1 MALVY
6 VSVGSNLE
14 RETSVR
20 QGLARLGTSYGAM
33 AISPVYESVAVGMEG
48 PAFLNLVVGFHTVL
62 SAPELA
68 AELRVIEAECGRERP
83 ADGSWQ
89 PRTLDL
95 DLLTY
100 ADQNYRDA
108 NLDLPRDEIERY
120 PFVLKPL
127 LDLVPDGVYTRTG
140 ESYQSLWDTLGA
152 EDDTLHPYAM
162 DLDHGLGQEHG
173 HP

>member
-20 QGLARLGTSYGAM
+20 QGLARLGTSYGAL

-68 AELRVIEAECGRERP
+68 
-83 ADGSWQ
+83 
-89 PRTLDL
+89 
-95 DLLTY
+95 
-100 ADQNYRDA
+100 
-108 NLDLPRDEIERY
+108 
-120 PFVLKPL
+120 
-127 LDLVPDGVYTRTG
+127 
-140 ESYQSLWDTLGA
+140 ESCALSR
-152 EDDTLHPYAM
+152 
-162 DLDHGLGQEHG
+162 
-173 HP
+173 